1 MTSTAPQDRLAA
13 ATTMGPVTLLV
24 ADLDRQLR
32 YYRDVLGLRV
42 VDRPD
47 ERIEGIGR
55 ADVVVLGHG
64 TRPVLV
70 LRHAPDLPPTSRF
83 QAGLFHTAILY
94 GTRAALAA
102 TLASVAE
109 HAPQTYIGSADHLV
123 SEAFYLTDPE
133 GNGVELYWDR
143 AREDWQWDAAGH
155 VVMDALLLDP
165 NDFVRRHMTDQAL
178 TEHRGGTA
186 GTPARAGVV
195 AGADGAAEVDG
206 PASVRAEVGHVHLQ
220 VGDVPTARSFYV
232 DALGLDVTAEWHGAL
247 FVSAGGYHH
256 HLAVNTWNSAGAG
269 PRASSLGLG
278 EVTLVVP
285 GPEDVGALRDRLT
298 HHRVAVRDD
307 GATVAF
313 DDPWRNTVRVRTAA

>member
-1 MTSTAPQDRLAA
+1 
-13 ATTMGPVTLLV
+13 MGPVTLLV

-32 YYRDVLGLRV
+32 YYRDVLGLQV

-47 ERIEGIGR
+47 ERIDGVGR
-55 ADVVVLGHG
+55 PDVVVLGHG
-64 TRPVLV
+64 SRPALV
-70 LRHAPDLPPTSRF
+70 LRHTPDLPPTSRS

-94 GTRAALAA
+94 RTRAALAA

-155 VVMDALLLDP
+155 VMMDTLLLDP
-165 NDFVRRHMTDQAL
+165 NDFVRTHVTDQAL
-178 TEHRGGTA
+178 SEHRGGTA
-186 GTPARAGVV
+186 GTLAGGG
-195 AGADGAAEVDG
+195 GAAPTDGAGGAARTDG
-206 PASVRAEVGHVHLQ
+206 PVSVRAGVGHVHLQ
-220 VGDVPTARSFYV
+220 VGDVSDARSFYV

-256 HLAVNTWNSAGAG
+256 HLAVNSWNSAGAG

-285 GPEDVGALRDRLT
+285 GAEDVGALRDRLT